1 MQPGIG
7 RRSAL
12 CSLPMSG
19 NTEEVRLARIALQ
32 RILTNLHVLDA
43 LPERSKLLAVDAE
56 LPVHTVLNAVLG
68 EQHLGPQRQ
77 PPRTIAEGGTV
88 QLRREGGGAST
99 ELPPPPCRGSVLPS
113 LPSDVLA
120 EVCDCTWSTGGNSG
134 PGASCSSAPA
144 PVTPEDGTDER
155 TPSIRRWTSL
165 DDGWGLGDP
174 MQDLEKMPMGMPVT
188 VGELADF
195 LVHACEDGSGAEP
208 TPEEGAAAPSRRW
221 AQPVAASA
229 NAAAEQRDSLPT
241 EAVGGTDVLEWSLA
255 CWRAQRLRLL
265 GHEEAELP
273 LRGRIDVQ
281 DRPDVSGQVWV
292 HLVPGAPPRP
302 ILCTDDPEASL
313 MKAVE
318 LLLAYPEL
326 DALPIVSPV
335 RGTVVAHLTL
345 SYCLAYMLS
354 RLCGSE
360 LLPLVNLS
368 VCGAQE
374 GVDEDGMPVHRVF
387 SSASVPPS
395 GRVEGWAE
403 RPLSSVSRQPAWVL
417 QHSQPVRDLLLFF
430 ARTSHS
436 GIPVVEDGGGG
447 GGVLGLLSRRD
458 FLHFLDLGLQFA
470 RSTSSSDEGN
480 DSLPPSSDAA
490 ISFDA
495 NAPVKLMLDAL
506 QRFRPRS
513 AEDGAGAGAAPAS
526 AAAPPQATPTFPSGE
541 ATLGAPSGTPG
552 IVGATLIYE
561 QRLPLKVLLLQVLAA
576 ENRKLLFV
584 KDVGNGCPPKLLRVI
599 AVSDVWRLLVGW
611 EREAREDHSRNGAP
625 NGSLPSAEEPL
636 QASDM

>member
-1 MQPGIG
+1 
-7 RRSAL
+7 
-12 CSLPMSG
+12 MSG
-19 NTEEVRLARIALQ
+19 NTEELRLARLALQ

-77 PPRTIAEGGTV
+77 PPRTTAEGGTA
-88 QLRREGGGAST
+88 QLRREGSGAST

-120 EVCDCTWSTGGNSG
+120 EVCEFEPAASSSST
-134 PGASCSSAPA
+134 ATAP
-144 PVTPEDGTDER
+144 PPEDAADER
-155 TPSIRRWTSL
+155 APSVRRWTSL

-208 TPEEGAAAPSRRW
+208 TPKDGTTAAPALW
-221 AQPVAASA
+221 AQQAGAGTGVG
-229 NAAAEQRDSLPT
+229 AEQRDGLRT

-265 GHEEAELP
+265 GHGEVELP

-368 VCGAQE
+368 VCGVQE
-374 GVDEDGMPVHRVF
+374 GADEDGMPVHRVF

-395 GRVEGWAE
+395 ARVKGWAE
-403 RPLSSVSRQPAWVL
+403 RPLSSPSRQPAWVL

-430 ARTSHS
+430 ARTYHS

-458 FLHFLDLGLQFA
+458 LLHFLDLGLQFA
-470 RSTSSSDEGN
+470 RSSDEGN
-480 DSLPPSSDAA
+480 DSSGPPSLDATVR
-490 ISFDA
+490 FDA

-506 QRFRPRS
+506 QRFRPRP
-513 AEDGAGAGAAPAS
+513 AEEGAGAGSAAAS
-526 AAAPPQATPTFPSGE
+526 AAVPPQAAPTSTTGE
-541 ATLGAPSGTPG
+541 ATLGAPAGTPG
-552 IVGATLIYE
+552 IIGATLIYE
-561 QRLPLKVLLLQVLAA
+561 QRLPLKALLLQLLAA
-576 ENRKLLFV
+576 ENRKLVFV

-599 AVSDVWRLLVGW
+599 SASDVWRLLVGG
-611 EREAREDHSRNGAP
+611 EREDQSRSGAP
-625 NGSLPSAEEPL
+625 KGSVPSVGEPL
-636 QASDM
+636 QVSDM

>member
-1 MQPGIG
+1 
-7 RRSAL
+7 
-12 CSLPMSG
+12 MSS
-19 NTEEVRLARIALQ
+19 NTEEVRLARLALQ
-32 RILTNLHVLDA
+32 RILTNLHVLDV
-43 LPERSKLLAVDAE
+43 LPERSKLLIVDE
-56 LPVHTVLNAVLG
+56 QLPVHTVLNAVLG

-77 PPRTIAEGGTV
+77 PPRAIAEGGAG
-88 QLRREGGGAST
+88 QLRREGGWASA

-113 LPSDVLA
+113 LPNDLLA
-120 EVCDCTWSTGGNSG
+120 EVCEFEPAAARWSAAAGAGGTGV
-134 PGASCSSAPA
+134 SSSSTAA
-144 PVTPEDGTDER
+144 AVAHEDGTDER
-155 TPSIRRWTSL
+155 TPSVRRWTSL

-188 VGELADF
+188 VGELAAF
-195 LVHACEDGSGAEP
+195 LVHACEDGSGAESS
-208 TPEEGAAAPSRRW
+208 PEDGTTAASQRW
-221 AQPVAASA
+221 AQPVGAGAT
-229 NAAAEQRDSLPT
+229 AAAEQCDGLHK

-292 HLVPGAPPRP
+292 HSVPGAPPRP

-326 DALPIVSPV
+326 DALPIVSPA

-368 VCGAQE
+368 VCGIQE
-374 GVDEDGMPVHRVF
+374 GADEDGMPVHRVF

-403 RPLSSVSRQPAWVL
+403 RPLSSPSRQPAWVL
-417 QHSQPVRDLLLFF
+417 QQAQPVRDLLLFF
-430 ARTSHS
+430 ARTNHG

-458 FLHFLDLGLQFA
+458 LLHFLDLGLQFA
-470 RSTSSSDEGN
+470 RSPSSSD
-480 DSLPPSSDAA
+480 DSNETAASGPASDATV
-490 ISFDA
+490 SFDA
-495 NAPVKLMLDAL
+495 NAPVKVMLDAL
-506 QRFRPRS
+506 KRFRPRP
-513 AEDGAGAGAAPAS
+513 AEEGIGAGGAAAAS
-526 AAAPPQATPTFPSGE
+526 AAASPASPQNASSSATGE
-541 ATLGAPSGTPG
+541 ATLGAPAGTPG
-552 IVGATLIYE
+552 IVGATLVFE
-561 QRLPLKVLLLQVLAA
+561 QRLPLKVVLLQVLAA
-576 ENRKLLFV
+576 ENRKLVFV

-599 AVSDVWRLLVGW
+599 AVSDVWRLLVGG
-611 EREAREDHSRNGAP
+611 EREAREDQSRSGTP
-625 NGSLPSAEEPL
+625 NGMLASVEEPL